1 MMKRRVDLLLLLL
14 FGLLGSAAA
23 ADFSMSWGPSQ
34 PGEGWPDP
42 PARQGSYLGINIS
55 NVAPDRAQSLKLKN
69 ASGAEVTMVDQDA
82 PAGKAGLREHD
93 VIVGFNGNQ
102 VENEDQLRNFVR
114 QTPPGSTVTLAFMR
128 AGQAMNA
135 QVTLADRT
143 LFASSIFLHAAPP
156 AMPAMPRFPAMPDF
170 DLPAINILHLGPTGA
185 VLENLTPQLC
195 EYFGVRNGRGGVLVR
210 SVERGSPAAAAGLKA
225 GDVIVRVE
233 KNAVADINDW
243 LRTTQ
248 GHSGPTALTVVRNKR
263 EVNLS
268 ISMPGRN
275 RRSSLLPSDW
285 PAGWQREFEALQVEG
300 TRLLSK
306 LSGGAEQSPGDACLP
321 I

>member
-1 MMKRRVDLLLLLL
+1 MKRRIDLLLILL

-23 ADFSMSWGPSQ
+23 AAADLSMPWGPPQ
-34 PGEGWPDP
+34 PGQDWPDP
-42 PARQGSYLGINIS
+42 HARQGSYLGINIC
-55 NVAPDRAQSLKLKN
+55 NVAPDRVQFLKLKH

-195 EYFGVRNGRGGVLVR
+195 AYFGVRNGHGGVLVR
-210 SVERGSPAAAAGLKA
+210 SVESGSPAAAAGLKA

-233 KNAVADINDW
+233 KDAVADINDW
-243 LRTTQ
+243 LRAMH
-248 GHSGPTALTVVRNKR
+248 GRSGPTALTVVRDKR

-275 RRSSLLPSDW
+275 RHSSLLPDSRKETTARSI
-285 PAGWQREFEALQVEG
+285 PHYSE
-300 TRLLSK
+300 TR
-306 LSGGAEQSPGDACLP
+306 G
-321 I
+321 